1 MENLAHEENYHQ
13 RLSSCSSLGRSAQ
26 FDPASSCSGQLLR
39 SSSGGSSSVP
49 SGAVD
54 QGKIGLE
61 LGNFNARKGKK
72 KNRRRLVSVG
82 KLKYAL
88 SRTFFSSSHFNP
100 MINAGGIFSP

>member
-54 QGKIGLE
+54 QGKIELE

-88 SRTFFSSSHFNP
+88 SRTFFF
-100 MINAGGIFSP
+100 FFTF